1 MVSVSI
7 ENAILTKENRGKMY
21 RERMK
26 GLSEGDAWGG
36 KDEKMNNETVHSR
49 EKQKI
54 GGCWRGLGMRL

>member
-1 MVSVSI
+1 
-7 ENAILTKENRGKMY
+7 
-21 RERMK
+21 MK